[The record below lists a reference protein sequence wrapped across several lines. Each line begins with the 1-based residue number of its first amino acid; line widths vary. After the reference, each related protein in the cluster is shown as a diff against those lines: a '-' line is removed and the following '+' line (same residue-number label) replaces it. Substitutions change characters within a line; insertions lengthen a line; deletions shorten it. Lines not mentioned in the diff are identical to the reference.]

1 MSKSEINQYVLDG
14 YVPISV
20 SIYYDKENKRYNKQ
34 PINKGWVKTNID
46 SCINSIDYSKDV
58 GILTGSKYNLMVI
71 DIDVKDRGLETW
83 NKWIDEYGIDDT
95 VIAKTPSGGYHYY
108 FTCDDETA
116 ALYKTSRK
124 SFICDGERV
133 GIDIRSNGG
142 FIVVPPSKQ
151 GEKKYSW
158 VNSLSETLLCEP
170 PEWLHKFLA
179 PIENNFSYNNNINI
193 NIGNSKNMIQQI
205 LEFSERELAEHFVEN
220 NKGLFRVSYNIN
232 SDSGESQLKQIFE
245 WIDKLKIYKS
255 ISKLCLGQCIFDY
268 YKKFKSEYN
277 IEDLLDD
284 KDKLREFKKYT
295 TLLRNLGSKNK
306 AMNLSSFV
314 IETLIRKTDNF
325 SDDKEKNTHLLNFRN
340 GCYDLIKNEFR
351 QRTKKDCVSII
362 LNYDYKQSQERDIN
376 KVKDIIRSISND
388 DEETLGFMLNYLG
401 YCLTGETKAKKF
413 LILYGASASNGKTT
427 LQEIFSKCLNVY
439 SYKID
444 RETFNYKYDKF
455 HKQLIQ
461 CQRPKRMVFLEEMNK
476 NKLDISKLKEFV
488 DGNDINCNIMY
499 GTSDLVKVTSKLIIA
514 TNNSPV
520 FDTDEGIQRR
530 GLILECKNRF
540 VDKNDYEKLK
550 GKKGIYLKDEGIM
563 NLFNDSKY
571 ILAFVN
577 LLIPYAVKFYKEGLI
592 VPKEINNAFK
602 ELCEEND
609 TMKDFINSQFEIT
622 NDDSDRIGKDDFVMM
637 YNEKFKLKLRFR
649 QLLSDIKRL
658 GIVYERQ
665 KRCNGKKGCLVGI
678 KYKSY
683 YQDDDDEF
691 IE

>member
-1 MSKSEINQYVLDG
+1 
-14 YVPISV
+14 
-20 SIYYDKENKRYNKQ
+20 
-34 PINKGWVKTNID
+34 
-46 SCINSIDYSKDV
+46 
-58 GILTGSKYNLMVI
+58 
-71 DIDVKDRGLETW
+71 
-83 NKWIDEYGIDDT
+83 
-95 VIAKTPSGGYHYY
+95 
-108 FTCDDETA
+108 
-116 ALYKTSRK
+116 
-124 SFICDGERV
+124 
-133 GIDIRSNGG
+133 
-142 FIVVPPSKQ
+142 
-151 GEKKYSW
+151 
-158 VNSLSETLLCEP
+158 
-170 PEWLHKFLA
+170 
-179 PIENNFSYNNNINI
+179 
-193 NIGNSKNMIQQI
+193 
-205 LEFSERELAEHFVEN
+205 
-220 NKGLFRVSYNIN
+220 
-232 SDSGESQLKQIFE
+232 
-245 WIDKLKIYKS
+245 
-255 ISKLCLGQCIFDY
+255 
-268 YKKFKSEYN
+268 
-277 IEDLLDD
+277 
-284 KDKLREFKKYT
+284 
-295 TLLRNLGSKNK
+295 
-306 AMNLSSFV
+306 MNLSSFV
-314 IETLIRKTDNF
+314 IETLIRKTENF
-325 SDDKEKNTHLLNFRN
+325 GDDKEKNTHLLNFRN

-362 LNYDYKQSQERDIN
+362 LNYDYKQSQESYIN

-427 LQEIFSKCLNVY
+427 LQEIFSRCLNVY

-658 GIVYERQ
+658 GIVYHRQ
-665 KRCNGKKGCLVGI
+665 KRCNGKQGCLVGI